1 MDKPKPISTIDLAL
15 SALGLLKSGALVF
28 VMLLLEWSRKREA
41 QAKLEATAA
50 RNDLEVEK
58 TSNAI
63 EKQAMGKS
71 SSDIVD
77 GFLKR
82 TDEVLQPSGDRQDSE
97 SNR

>member
-41 QAKLEATAA
+41 QARLEATAA
-50 RNDLEVEK
+50 RNDLDVEK
-58 TSNAI
+58 TTNAI

-82 TDEVLQPSGDRQDSE
+82 ADEVLQPSGDRQDSE